1 MCPTRQY
8 IIDRSH
14 KIQPMQ
20 RHTPCRAIRAS
31 RGEVGLE
38 SSGGYVLNTTPL
50 LGSKFETCM
59 PWSREQQQ
67 RPADKVASLLNDC
80 YYCLGRWISPP
91 PPGAVSKR
99 DCSTSKRVPIP
110 NETFSESSQARC
122 FWFAE
127 LFGTDTR
134 IPNAEISTNENRFR
148 GGCDTRR
155 RIRYEPW

>member
-1 MCPTRQY
+1 MAWFTRRSRHLMCPTRQY

-91 PPGAVSKR
+91 PPWGG
-99 DCSTSKRVPIP
+99 
-110 NETFSESSQARC
+110 FQARLFDIQEGTNTERDVLGKLSSEMFLVRRT
-122 FWFAE
+122 FWHRHSYSKC
-127 LFGTDTR
+127 GD
-134 IPNAEISTNENRFR
+134 I
-148 GGCDTRR
+148 DQ
-155 RIRYEPW
+155 